1 MLAAVFTG
9 SEGLGW
15 SVFCRHFP
23 CGHLL
28 FGRAFLS
35 RLHRGGL
42 CTWRTQELL
51 NELVEMLM
59 RNQIWGGG
67 LRTCVSNKAP
77 EMCVV
82 IENISHETSILKS
95 VEEL

>member
-1 MLAAVFTG
+1 MLYAH
-9 SEGLGW
+9 W
-15 SVFCRHFP
+15 
-23 CGHLL
+23 
-28 FGRAFLS
+28 
-35 RLHRGGL
+35 
-42 CTWRTQELL
+42 CTLELL

-82 IENISHETSILKS
+82 IENIFDEASILNS

>member
-1 MLAAVFTG
+1 MV
-9 SEGLGW
+9 S
-15 SVFCRHFP
+15 CRPFP
-23 CGHLL
+23 SGHLL

-35 RLHRGGL
+35 RLHRRAL
-42 CTWRTQELL
+42 CTWCTLELL
-51 NELVEMLM
+51 NEQVEMLM

-82 IENISHETSILKS
+82 TENIFHEASILNS